1 LEQLDFSSESSSL
14 MFVMRGFTAFKV
26 SGAALLGLE
35 QFDLV
40 VYGSIGFCPVSNIM
54 TWSSLAETF
63 IRSALCG

>member
-1 LEQLDFSSESSSL
+1 

-26 SGAALLGLE
+26 SGAALFGLE
-35 QFDLV
+35 QLDLV
-40 VYGSIGFCPVSNIM
+40 AYGSIGFCPVSNIM